1 MSRSHSSSV
10 SLMWFRDDLRLRDNA
25 ALTYAA
31 SYGPVVCLF
40 VEEENAGIRPVGAAA
55 QWWRNRS
62 ILALKSELEN
72 HGAHLLIAR
81 GDPRDIIPAVAA
93 QLHSR
98 HDDVLVAWNRR
109 YHAPFQEVDSSV
121 KERLKEQGVEAQS
134 FAGYLLTEP
143 WLIRTGSGSPY
154 KVFTPFA
161 KSAQQTLINN
171 PPEPLDVPDLTG
183 AQIQVDHP
191 TRIDPRELTQEPSW
205 AGILAE
211 HNTPGEE
218 AAHLRFQRFLDGF
231 SEGAGYAELN
241 DVPAAD
247 ATSGL
252 SPHLRF
258 GEISPAFVWA
268 ETARFADAAPHA
280 AADAWAFL
288 RQLLWRDFAWH
299 RLAHL
304 PHLATENVRNQFD
317 RFPWAWSGKA
327 ARGRRQAFS
336 RTRTWN
342 LTAMRANISRSFPHG
357 SKDARAFRLSTPAC
371 ANSGPPA
378 PCTTV

>member
-1 MSRSHSSSV
+1 
-10 SLMWFRDDLRLRDNA
+10 MWFRDDLRLRDNA

-40 VEEENAGIRPVGAAA
+40 VEEENTGIRPVGAAA

-81 GDPRDIIPAVAA
+81 GDPRDIVPAVAA

-143 WLIRTGSGSPY
+143 WLIW
-154 KVFTPFA
+154 
-161 KSAQQTLINN
+161 
-171 PPEPLDVPDLTG
+171 
-183 AQIQVDHP
+183 
-191 TRIDPRELTQEPSW
+191 PR
-205 AGILAE
+205 
-211 HNTPGEE
+211 
-218 AAHLRFQRFLDGF
+218 RM
-231 SEGAGYAELN
+231 SETSSTVSRGRGAGRR
-241 DVPAAD
+241 P
-247 ATSGL
+247 
-252 SPHLRF
+252 
-258 GEISPAFVWA
+258 
-268 ETARFADAAPHA
+268 
-280 AADAWAFL
+280 
-288 RQLLWRDFAWH
+288 
-299 RLAHL
+299 
-304 PHLATENVRNQFD
+304 
-317 RFPWAWSGKA
+317 
-327 ARGRRQAFS
+327 RGRRQAIS

-342 LTAMRANISRSFPHG
+342 LTALRANISRSFPHG